1 MNLYVYLQGGLG
13 NQMFQYAAGLSAM
26 KEYNQFTSLKLD
38 ASSYEGQEVK
48 VVKNGL
54 TGRKFDLDVFGIDD
68 DIETAPE
75 GSTMLQGWFQNI
87 KEFSNVEDL
96 VRNVFKFKVDF
107 GNDVRQIEKEICSE
121 QAPVA
126 IHVRRGDFLYNPNCN
141 KFHGVLQKDY
151 YDKAIKLIENKI
163 SPSHYYVFSED
174 VDWCKKNL
182 VTDYP
187 ITFVDSKCNDYKDTG
202 HLYLMSL
209 CKAHIIAN
217 STFSWWG
224 AWLAKSQFVVG
235 PKTWN
240 QGGGSENIM
249 ENLGNNWV
257 QV

>member
-96 VRNVFKFKVDF
+96 VRNVFKF
-107 GNDVRQIEKEICSE
+107 
-121 QAPVA
+121 
-126 IHVRRGDFLYNPNCN
+126 L
-141 KFHGVLQKDY
+141 
-151 YDKAIKLIENKI
+151 
-163 SPSHYYVFSED
+163 
-174 VDWCKKNL
+174 
-182 VTDYP
+182 
-187 ITFVDSKCNDYKDTG
+187 
-202 HLYLMSL
+202 
-209 CKAHIIAN
+209 
-217 STFSWWG
+217 
-224 AWLAKSQFVVG
+224 
-235 PKTWN
+235 
-240 QGGGSENIM
+240 
-249 ENLGNNWV
+249 
-257 QV
+257 

>member
-1 MNLYVYLQGGLG
+1 MINISIEARMTSTRLPGKTMKLINGKPALEIMVNRVKKAKLV
-13 NQMFQYAAGLSAM
+13 NKIIIATTTNFQ
-26 KEYNQFTSLKLD
+26 D
-38 ASSYEGQEVK
+38 
-48 VVKNGL
+48 
-54 TGRKFDLDVFGIDD
+54 DVF
-68 DIETAPE
+68 
-75 GSTMLQGWFQNI
+75 
-87 KEFSNVEDL
+87 
-96 VRNVFKFKVDF
+96 
-107 GNDVRQIEKEICSE
+107 
-121 QAPVA
+121 
-126 IHVRRGDFLYNPNCN
+126 
-141 KFHGVLQKDY
+141 
-151 YDKAIKLIENKI
+151 
-163 SPSHYYVFSED
+163 